1 MGSIATPTAPKYG
14 QRLLPTL
21 VDDLARDRP
30 DKLFVLI
37 PKSKDLQNGFHEVTY
52 STLAQSVNAVALWLE
67 RTVGRSQQFETIAYI
82 GAADLRYYLLA
93 LAAAKVGLKTLFP
106 STRNTSEGTRSL
118 LEKTQCHTLITS
130 AEVPVEQ
137 LLQDNCLRH
146 IVIDSLPDLLSKKE
160 LKHYDYSKSFED
172 AKNDPF
178 IVIHTSGSTGL
189 PKPITL
195 YHGGVAA
202 VDAHHNLGPYN
213 GQPPVVLKLISV
225 YPSFETLPPFHMG
238 GILCS
243 LAIPLYYEQTIL
255 WPPAGRP
262 VSVDLVED
270 ILDNVKIGSCVLPPS
285 ILEEM
290 SQSQASLDRL
300 RKLEYAA
307 FGGGPLAKTAG
318 DTVSQYTRVRN
329 IMGSSESDM
338 MPTYDNSA
346 EDWQSFH
353 YNPGLE
359 GIKFEHVDGGLYE
372 QIIVRSKST
381 DPYHSTWYTFPDQDR
396 YATHDLYA
404 KHPSKENMWLYAGRS
419 DDVIVL
425 SNGEKLNP
433 NAMESVLRS
442 HPDVKG
448 ALVLGQARFE
458 PGALIELRHGYPQ
471 SSGKRE
477 ALRQSFQPHIDKAN
491 DGAPAYGKLRYDHV
505 IFAKPEKPMLRAD
518 KGTVKRLSTL
528 KLYEQEIN
536 DFYDEIKSSNVSTAS
551 ELNVADR
558 NSLMMSLKPLVEQ
571 ICKMNDIDVDEDLFG
586 LGIDSLQVMTI
597 TRQLKSGISSQND
610 AVASLVSP
618 KFIYSN
624 PSLRRLASAIFTL
637 LNPNID
643 GEGAAETTRIDLM
656 KQMVQEFS
664 DSLLPSNASRLRTN
678 SEGLTVVLTGSSGS
692 LGSYIL
698 DDALARP
705 EITKIICLNRS
716 ADSESRQRSSHASK
730 GLAQDWQGKVNF
742 LQADLSK
749 PQLGLDDERYN
760 NMLTEANLIIHNQWQ
775 VDFNLALSSF
785 KPHIAGV
792 RNLIDLS
799 AKSAIRP
806 SIIFTS
812 SISTLGHWS
821 TKHPNEKVPEAPL
834 HDYSIPAAT
843 GYGESKFIAERI
855 LENAAQRSGVPSA
868 TVRVGQLAG
877 PVIKDGGQWNRK
889 EWLPSLITSSSYLNI
904 LPRTIPTF
912 NDIAWIPCDLAAKAL
927 LDLSIS
933 TVLDQSS
940 PSTNTSPHH
949 TFNLL
954 NPNPSSWSSLLP
966 TIAAHLC
973 PSDPQT
979 VQTVDYSDWVA
990 RLRASA
996 STQENELVAK
1006 NPAVKLLDFY
1016 ESLQGGDGC
1025 TVLQTSETAATS
1037 ETVRAL
1043 KGVGPEWMG
1052 LWLRQWGF

>member
-1 MGSIATPTAPKYG
+1 
-14 QRLLPTL
+14 
-21 VDDLARDRP
+21 
-30 DKLFVLI
+30 
-37 PKSKDLQNGFHEVTY
+37 
-52 STLAQSVNAVALWLE
+52 
-67 RTVGRSQQFETIAYI
+67 
-82 GAADLRYYLLA
+82 
-93 LAAAKVGLKTLFP
+93 
-106 STRNTSEGTRSL
+106 
-118 LEKTQCHTLITS
+118 
-130 AEVPVEQ
+130 
-137 LLQDNCLRH
+137 
-146 IVIDSLPDLLSKKE
+146 
-160 LKHYDYSKSFED
+160 
-172 AKNDPF
+172 
-178 IVIHTSGSTGL
+178 
-189 PKPITL
+189 
-195 YHGGVAA
+195 
-202 VDAHHNLGPYN
+202 
-213 GQPPVVLKLISV
+213 
-225 YPSFETLPPFHMG
+225 
-238 GILCS
+238 
-243 LAIPLYYEQTIL
+243 
-255 WPPAGRP
+255 
-262 VSVDLVED
+262 
-270 ILDNVKIGSCVLPPS
+270 
-285 ILEEM
+285 
-290 SQSQASLDRL
+290 
-300 RKLEYAA
+300 
-307 FGGGPLAKTAG
+307 
-318 DTVSQYTRVRN
+318 
-329 IMGSSESDM
+329 MGSSESDM
-338 MPTYDNSA
+338 MPTYDNSP

-359 GIKFEHVDGGLYE
+359 GIKFEHVDGDLYE

-471 SSGKRE
+471 SSEKRE
-477 ALRQSFQPHIDKAN
+477 ALRQSFQPYIDKAN

-536 DFYDEIKSSNVSTAS
+536 DFYDEIKSSNVSMAS
-551 ELNVADR
+551 ELNVTDR
-558 NSLMMSLKPLVEQ
+558 NSLMMSLKPLVEES
-571 ICKMNDIDVDEDLFG
+571 CKMNDIDVDEDLFG

-597 TRQLKSGISSQND
+597 TRQLKSGIRSQND
-610 AVASLVSP
+610 AVASRVSP

-643 GEGAAETTRIDLM
+643 GERAAETTRIDLM

-664 DSLLPSNASRLRTN
+664 NSLLPSNASRLRTN

-716 ADSESRQRSSHASK
+716 ADSKSRQRSSHASK
-730 GLAQDWQGKVNF
+730 GLTQDWQGKVDF

-749 PQLGLDDERYN
+749 PQLGLDDDGYN
-760 NMLTEANLIIHNQWQ
+760 NILTEADLIIRKSFFLIKLLSFVRLIDTSSPDNQWQ

-792 RNLIDLS
+792 RNLINLS
-799 AKSAIRP
+799 AQSANRP

-855 LENAAQRSGVPSA
+855 LENAAQGSCVPSA

-877 PVIKDGGQWNRK
+877 PVIKEGGQWNRK
-889 EWLPSLITSSSYLNI
+889 EWLPSVSC
-904 LPRTIPTF
+904 LP
-912 NDIAWIPCDLAAKAL
+912 
-927 LDLSIS
+927 
-933 TVLDQSS
+933 
-940 PSTNTSPHH
+940 
-949 TFNLL
+949 
-954 NPNPSSWSSLLP
+954 
-966 TIAAHLC
+966 
-973 PSDPQT
+973 PQT
-979 VQTVDYSDWVA
+979 
-990 RLRASA
+990 
-996 STQENELVAK
+996 
-1006 NPAVKLLDFY
+1006 
-1016 ESLQGGDGC
+1016 
-1025 TVLQTSETAATS
+1025 
-1037 ETVRAL
+1037 
-1043 KGVGPEWMG
+1043 
-1052 LWLRQWGF
+1052 

>member
-1 MGSIATPTAPKYG
+1 
-14 QRLLPTL
+14 
-21 VDDLARDRP
+21 
-30 DKLFVLI
+30 
-37 PKSKDLQNGFHEVTY
+37 
-52 STLAQSVNAVALWLE
+52 
-67 RTVGRSQQFETIAYI
+67 
-82 GAADLRYYLLA
+82 
-93 LAAAKVGLKTLFP
+93 
-106 STRNTSEGTRSL
+106 
-118 LEKTQCHTLITS
+118 
-130 AEVPVEQ
+130 
-137 LLQDNCLRH
+137 
-146 IVIDSLPDLLSKKE
+146 
-160 LKHYDYSKSFED
+160 
-172 AKNDPF
+172 
-178 IVIHTSGSTGL
+178 
-189 PKPITL
+189 
-195 YHGGVAA
+195 
-202 VDAHHNLGPYN
+202 
-213 GQPPVVLKLISV
+213 
-225 YPSFETLPPFHMG
+225 
-238 GILCS
+238 
-243 LAIPLYYEQTIL
+243 
-255 WPPAGRP
+255 
-262 VSVDLVED
+262 
-270 ILDNVKIGSCVLPPS
+270 
-285 ILEEM
+285 
-290 SQSQASLDRL
+290 
-300 RKLEYAA
+300 
-307 FGGGPLAKTAG
+307 
-318 DTVSQYTRVRN
+318 
-329 IMGSSESDM
+329 MGSSESDM

-760 NMLTEANLIIHNQWQ
+760 NMLTEANLIIRKSLFPIKLLSFIRLINISPDNQWQ

-889 EWLPSLITSSSYLNI
+889 EWLPSVSC
-904 LPRTIPTF
+904 LP
-912 NDIAWIPCDLAAKAL
+912 
-927 LDLSIS
+927 
-933 TVLDQSS
+933 
-940 PSTNTSPHH
+940 
-949 TFNLL
+949 
-954 NPNPSSWSSLLP
+954 
-966 TIAAHLC
+966 
-973 PSDPQT
+973 PQT
-979 VQTVDYSDWVA
+979 
-990 RLRASA
+990 
-996 STQENELVAK
+996 
-1006 NPAVKLLDFY
+1006 
-1016 ESLQGGDGC
+1016 
-1025 TVLQTSETAATS
+1025 
-1037 ETVRAL
+1037 
-1043 KGVGPEWMG
+1043 
-1052 LWLRQWGF
+1052 